1 MCVLGRWWWWR
12 WRAEISAHSRRQWSE
27 KGEASGE
34 VAGRGSPWGT
44 QGRKVV
50 ALGDG
55 GGEVEA
61 DWVADSIQAEQEH
74 GG

>member
-1 MCVLGRWWWWR
+1 M
-12 WRAEISAHSRRQWSE
+12 EISARSRKRQSE
-27 KGEASGE
+27 VKAPGE

-44 QGRKVV
+44 RGRKVV

-55 GGEVEA
+55 DGEVEA
-61 DWVADSIQAEQEH
+61 DWVADSVRAEQEH